1 MKRILIGLA
10 MLGWMSLPAQDITH
24 LEYFIDLDPGI
35 GQATDVAISSGSLI
49 DESFTVPMTTLES
62 GAHLIGVRVMQENGT
77 WGQTYARVFL
87 KQTSQ
92 NIPLP
97 SIVAAEYF
105 IDVDPGIGQATDI
118 AISSGTLID
127 ESFKVPMTTLE
138 NGTHLIGV
146 RVMQEN
152 GTWGQTYARVFL
164 KQTSQNIPLPSIV
177 AAEYFFDVDP
187 GFGQG
192 IAAPLP
198 NPAADLDIQFVADLN
213 NLPNGPHVFFV
224 RTQDENGRWSFIYYE
239 LIDVAVG
246 IEAHSF
252 SDEIQISPNPA
263 NHILTVHLSKTAQ
276 TPFGFMLINSEGKM
290 VKKGDSVQPG
300 YLTLEI
306 TELPSGTYFLKLE
319 SGNQLAIKK
328 VLISH

>member
-24 LEYFIDLDPGI
+24 LEYFIDFDPGI
-35 GQATDVAISSGSLI
+35 GQATDIAITPNTLI
-49 DESFTVPMTTLES
+49 DESFTVPMTTLEN
-62 GAHLIGVRVMQENGT
+62 GTHLIGVRVMQENGT

-97 SIVAAEYF
+97 TIVAAEYF
-105 IDVDPGIGQATDI
+105 IDADPGIGQATDV

-127 ESFKVPMTTLE
+127 ESFTIPMTTLE
-138 NGTHLIGV
+138 NGIHLIGV

-198 NPAADLDIQFVADLN
+198 NPAPDLDIQFVADLN
-213 NLPNGPHVFFV
+213 NLPNGPHIFFV
-224 RTQDENGRWSFIYYE
+224 RTRDENGRWSFIYHE

-246 IEAHSF
+246 IEALSF
-252 SDEIQISPNPA
+252 SNEIQLFPNPA
-263 NHILTVHLSKTAQ
+263 DHILTVHLSKTVQ
-276 TPFGFMLINSEGKM
+276 TPLGFMLINSEGKI
-290 VKKGDSVQPG
+290 VKNGDSDQPDH
-300 YLTLEI
+300 LNLDI

-319 SGNQLAIKK
+319 SDNQLAIKK
-328 VLISH
+328 LIISH